1 MMVKVLVAERNADGR
16 YFGFFA
22 GFEGEEIDSYVDDRG
37 DNKITYTLYKCTAY
51 GDDAYRVHI
60 ANETDPQAPT
70 YELQPFDASGA
81 VSGVGPDY
89 SEPFDA
95 RQLVDHYPL
104 FAKTLEFFRT
114 RPIDP
119 GRRFG

>member
-1 MMVKVLVAERNADGR
+1 MVKVLVAKRNNNGR
-16 YFGFFA
+16 YFGFLA
-22 GFEGEEIDSYVDDRG
+22 EFEGQEVGSYTDDRG
-37 DNKITYTLYKCTAY
+37 DRKITCTLYKCTAY
-51 GDDAYRVHI
+51 NYDAYRVHI
-60 ANETDPQAPT
+60 ADETDPQAPT

-89 SEPFDA
+89 SEPFNA
-95 RQLVDHYPL
+95 RQLVDEYPL

-114 RPIDP
+114 HPIDP